1 MRPSASGLPGRQQA
15 CTHPRAWSARLGRT
29 CDRGRPSDCRT
40 AHKFALSA
48 KPTVG
53 LHMRGDNQ
61 HLNRRRMMTKKQLEK
76 IVQRRDDGS
85 MGSCDKG
92 VVDKSHHGQL
102 ERSAFE

>member
-1 MRPSASGLPGRQQA
+1 
-15 CTHPRAWSARLGRT
+15 
-29 CDRGRPSDCRT
+29 
-40 AHKFALSA
+40 
-48 KPTVG
+48 
-53 LHMRGDNQ
+53 
-61 HLNRRRMMTKKQLEK
+61 MTKKQLEK